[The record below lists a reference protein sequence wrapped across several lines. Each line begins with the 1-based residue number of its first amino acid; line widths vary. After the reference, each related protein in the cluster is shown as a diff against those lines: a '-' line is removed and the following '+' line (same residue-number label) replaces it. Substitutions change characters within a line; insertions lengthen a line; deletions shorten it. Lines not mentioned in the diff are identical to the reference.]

1 MLAPAVRITY
11 QVVWVA
17 NDCLKIAPLD
27 IVQLMYLL
35 DRVRAHLRRH
45 SFQLFFSRESQDG
58 NLLDKLAAFCLSWE
72 NRSSSQELG

>member
-1 MLAPAVRITY
+1 MLAPTVRITY

-35 DRVRAHLRRH
+35 DCVRAHL
-45 SFQLFFSRESQDG
+45 G
-58 NLLDKLAAFCLSWE
+58 
-72 NRSSSQELG
+72 